1 MDLSVL
7 NDFLAAVITKSSMIA
22 VNNSAALLCGLLLT
36 FMLLTDKKFT
46 SSTVGILVLCLGEG
60 LESIALPNLIKIA
73 STEALLNYFVWY
85 GGWIG
90 LHMICLMLLWKFHRF
105 YQLRLSDVSLLLV
118 WYYVASS
125 LLQVIDF
132 VDRATFDTGFFAAFY
147 QLGNLLLDTLIAPAV
162 GLMLFREYYQRRRQ
176 LKLQE
181 L

>member
-7 NDFLAAVITKSSMIA
+7 NDLLAAINTKSSIIA
-22 VNNSAALLCGLLLT
+22 VNNSVSLLCILLLS
-36 FMLLTDKKFT
+36 FVLLTDKKFR
-46 SSTVGILVLCLGEG
+46 SSSIGILVLCLGEG
-60 LESIALPNLIKIA
+60 LESIALPKLVQIA

-90 LHMICLMLLWKFHRF
+90 LHIICLMLLWKFHRF
-105 YQLRLSDVSLLLV
+105 YQLRLSDLSLLLV

-125 LLQVIDF
+125 LMQLIDF
-132 VDRATFDTGFFAAFY
+132 VDRATFDTGFFATFY
-147 QLGNLLLDTLIAPAV
+147 QLGNLMLDTLVAPAV